1 MIVAGAAGVERGQN
15 GAEAVAALG
24 IGEQVPAIA
33 ESGIVVRAVL
43 VGVPEIDERAR
54 KRAAGA
60 SENLSAQFDQPR
72 LAVRLDE
79 IGALGR
85 VIRRARRGACPSWM
99 GVMQADGGRRAAG

>member
-1 MIVAGAAGVERGQN
+1 MST
-15 GAEAVAALG
+15 
-24 IGEQVPAIA
+24 IA
-33 ESGIVVRAVL
+33 KSASVVFATL

-85 VIRRARRGACPSWM
+85 VIRRARRGACPSWK

>member
-1 MIVAGAAGVERGQN
+1 MST
-15 GAEAVAALG
+15 
-24 IGEQVPAIA
+24 IA
-33 ESGIVVRAVL
+33 KSASVVFATL

-85 VIRRARRGACPSWM
+85 VIRRARRGACPSWK
-99 GVMQADGGRRAAG
+99 GVMQADGVAALLVKLLCFLVACPRGTCYSAPT